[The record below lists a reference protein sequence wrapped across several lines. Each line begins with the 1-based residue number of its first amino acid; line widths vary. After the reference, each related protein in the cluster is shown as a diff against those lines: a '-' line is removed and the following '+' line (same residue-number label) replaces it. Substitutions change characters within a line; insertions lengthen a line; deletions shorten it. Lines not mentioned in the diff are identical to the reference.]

1 MKICDKLET
10 SANNHFQHIKLKNG
24 IEKDLINK
32 TSQLIDQ
39 AEQNLSA
46 LNSTFLNRFGKQIEQ
61 IESSQE
67 KFVRKWDISF

>member
-1 MKICDKLET
+1 ML
-10 SANNHFQHIKLKNG
+10 LKDN
-24 IEKDLINK
+24 IEKDLIKK

-46 LNSTFLNRFGKQIEQ
+46 LNFTLLNRFDKQIEQ

-67 KFVRKWDISF
+67 KFVKK